1 MGRRRKDTNT
11 SSNTRVITIPLL
23 GSSWA
28 FGVRHSVCGSSRGRE
43 ATSFS
48 FFQSSGYL
56 LFNLPVLNI
65 QKVYNCCL
73 YRRLIFCVLAA
84 GRFCTFAEGCR
95 LTSDRRRRY
104 TQDHY
109 KHCFPLNHDT
119 SHWVGFL
126 DSSYGQCLFI
136 SVGKLVAGL
145 PQKNCVVGVESA
157 DSHVNLSRM
166 LAGSQAALGLSL

>member
-1 MGRRRKDTNT
+1 MQRSIFQGRTDTWDEEGKTNT
-11 SSNTRVITIPLL
+11 ISNTRVITIPFL

-73 YRRLIFCVLAA
+73 YRRLIFSVSLRQGASVS
-84 GRFCTFAEGCR
+84 TFAEGCR

-109 KHCFPLNHDT
+109 KHCFPLNYDT
-119 SHWVGFL
+119 NHWVGFL
-126 DSSYGQCLFI
+126 GSSYGQGLFI
-136 SVGKLVAGL
+136 SVGKLVAGV
-145 PQKNCVVGVESA
+145 PQKSCVVGVESGI
-157 DSHVNLSRM
+157 RM
-166 LAGSQAALGLSL
+166 